1 MTYKECS
8 LNLRKLIKHRE
19 RMHQVGVY
27 EMTPEG
33 AKLAGK
39 INPDADLEYQVML
52 VALEC
57 VDRLLEIYEREDV

>member
-19 RMHQVGVY
+19 KMHQEDFY
-27 EMTPEG
+27 ETTPDG
-33 AKLAGK
+33 TRLAGK
-39 INPDADLEYQVML
+39 INPDADLAYQVML